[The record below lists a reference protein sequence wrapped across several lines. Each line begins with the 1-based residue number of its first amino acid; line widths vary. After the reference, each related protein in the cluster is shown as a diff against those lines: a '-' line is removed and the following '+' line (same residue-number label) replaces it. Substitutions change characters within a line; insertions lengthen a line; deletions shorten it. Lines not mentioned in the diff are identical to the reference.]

1 MGESRLA
8 QCHGSLG
15 LLVNR
20 KKSLQILIVACL
32 GSIVSLGEA
41 AAQTS
46 TSHIMALA
54 LATMHRRLCAACVL
68 VLSLVCLGVQCNA
81 DHVRDTTIHKV
92 KHAMFRAKTF
102 EVSLWVA
109 LLLLAAIII
118 RQHHHHHHTVT
129 WTRLCRTLLHRPM
142 AN

>member
-1 MGESRLA
+1 MGESRLV
-8 QCHGSLG
+8 
-15 LLVNR
+15 LVNR
-20 KKSLQILIVACL
+20 QNRENRTSLQILIVACL
-32 GSIVSLGEA
+32 GSIVSLSN
-41 AAQTS
+41 TNINF
-46 TSHIMALA
+46 HIMA

-68 VLSLVCLGVQCNA
+68 VLLSLVCLGVQCNA
-81 DHVRDTTIHKV
+81 DHVRDTIIHKV

-118 RQHHHHHHTVT
+118 RQQHHHHHHHTVT